1 MHLSIRLATIADLDS
16 LAGLFDAYRVFYEQP
31 SDLAGARAFLGER
44 MAHRQSVIL
53 LAQDEADNA
62 LGFAQLYP
70 SFTSAAMKPI
80 FILNDLFVTPG
91 ARQRGVG
98 GALLQAAADHGR
110 ALGAAR
116 LTLKTAIDNL
126 AAQRVYE
133 ANGWACETQFLS
145 YNLPLA

>member
-126 AAQRVYE
+126 AAQRAYE

>member
-1 MHLSIRLATIADLDS
+1 MPLSIRLATIADLDR
-16 LAGLFDAYRVFYEQP
+16 LAGLFDAYRIFYEQP

-53 LAQDEADNA
+53 LAQDGADNA

-70 SFTSAAMKPI
+70 SFTSTAMKPI

-110 ALGAAR
+110 AMGAAR
-116 LTLKTAIDNL
+116 LTLKTAVDNL

-133 ANGWACETQFLS
+133 ASGWACETQFLS

>member
-1 MHLSIRLATIADLDS
+1 MVKVRPAALADLDG
-16 LAGLFDAYRVFYEQP
+16 LARLFDAYRIFYAQP

-70 SFTSAAMKPI
+70 SFTSVAMQPI
-80 FILNDLFVTPG
+80 LILNDLFVVPE
-91 ARQRGVG
+91 ARGQGVG
-98 GALLQAAADHGR
+98 RALLHAAADHGR
-110 ALGAAR
+110 AVGAAR

-133 ANGWACETQFLS
+133 ANGWTRETQFLS

>member
-70 SFTSAAMKPI
+70 SFTSAAMKSI

-110 ALGAAR
+110 AMGAAR

-126 AAQRVYE
+126 AAQRAYE